1 MISAR
6 EGSHTSSLYF
16 VAAHPDEGDPL
27 YKAAQLRKQHYEMV
41 ECDAAKLQI
50 WFKHDR
56 RRDYGIK
63 GIHLSFTM
71 EEENR
76 YIVDKYSKVDVSL
89 SNFGLPDTFLWLE
102 KVDKVKT
109 VEVDN
114 TNKLIAELKK
124 GECACYLMLDW
135 YSL

>member
-1 MISAR
+1 MYFDCGIAPLCVCPGHPE
-6 EGSHTSSLYF
+6 EGHEY
-16 VAAHPDEGDPL
+16 
-27 YKAAQLRKQHYEMV
+27 YKTPELRKKHFEMV

-63 GIHLSFTM
+63 NIQLTFTE

-76 YIVDKYSKVDVSL
+76 MIVDKYSKIDVSL
-89 SNFGLPDTFLWLE
+89 ENFGLPDTFLWIE

-109 VEVDN
+109 VAADN
-114 TNKLIAELKK
+114 TNIFI
-124 GECACYLMLDW
+124 LDNQV
-135 YSL
+135 